1 MLFFCFAN
9 MQVKA
14 QQTAEELP
22 PHPLT
27 PSPLH
32 PYTPTPLHPQVLQA
46 ITPYFQVS

>member
-27 PSPLH
+27 
-32 PYTPTPLHPQVLQA
+32 YTPTPLHPQVLQA